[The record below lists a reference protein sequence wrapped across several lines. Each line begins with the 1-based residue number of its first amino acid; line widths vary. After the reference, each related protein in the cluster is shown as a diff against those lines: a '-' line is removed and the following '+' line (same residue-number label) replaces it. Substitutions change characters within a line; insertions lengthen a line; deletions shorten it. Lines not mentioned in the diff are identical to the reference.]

1 MIKQIDIDHSRI
13 IIDKWIDAIMTRLTR
28 LRLPLLLIACI
39 ATSVAN
45 ASNAIHHSIQIT
57 LTPTTSMITAQDTIT
72 LPDHLASQ
80 PYFEFL
86 LHEGLNPIS
95 TTHTIEA
102 VATPTD
108 AIQHHYRVELTADS
122 RPITLEYSGDIHH
135 PISAEGEQ
143 YARGFKETPGLIGK
157 EGVFLAGST
166 MWYPVVPNQLVSFEL
181 EITLPAGWS
190 AISQGVRSNN
200 RKTSGQHIVQWQE
213 TQPQDDIFVIANRY
227 HEYRQSAGA
236 TEAMVFLKD
245 KDDALAQKYLDT
257 TAQYLSMYNKL
268 LGPYPY
274 KKFAM
279 VENFWDTGYGM
290 PSFTLLGPRV
300 IRFPFILHSSYPH
313 EILHNW
319 WGNGVFVD
327 YEKGN
332 WAEGL
337 TTYLADHLIAEQRG
351 RAIGYR
357 RDILQ
362 RYTDFVSDGRDF
374 PLSEFRSRH
383 SSATEAVG
391 YGKTLMLFHML
402 RQQLGNRDF
411 VRSLARLYQKQR
423 FKLTGF
429 NDVEAIFSQTSE
441 RDLSGFFE
449 QWVQRAG
456 APSLKLEN
464 SVIIKE
470 GKRYRLNA
478 SLTQQQAGTP
488 FELQIPVTV
497 YLEGQSE
504 PHIEIVSMNAAQH
517 NISLTFDARPL
528 RIEIDPMFDL
538 FRRLDD
544 KEIPSALSQGFG
556 AERVLMLLPSNAD
569 KPLLAEYRAMASAWV
584 RTQPGDWQV
593 KLDSDIDQLPSDRAV
608 WILGWNNRFS
618 NTVKQTLKEQGVS
631 LDGDTLTIKEKS
643 LPIANHSAMLTAR
656 HPENSGST
664 LVWLATSRAEAVP
677 ALARKLPHYRKYS
690 YLAFEGDEGNNV
702 AKGQWRVLSSP
713 MSLDFQYADNP
724 KRDGFKLTPAPA
736 LAQLPPVFSEKRMM
750 ADVTFLASDEMKG
763 RGLGTPE
770 LDRAADYI
778 ASEFK
783 KMGLQPGGDNNS
795 YFQRWSEDVGA
806 PLGNTQLT
814 NVIAVL
820 PGSNPQLAGESL
832 VISAHYDH
840 LGLGWP
846 DVHKGDEGKVHA
858 GADDNASG
866 VAVML
871 ELARQVSRKWNPAR
885 SIVFVAFTAEE
896 AGLRGSQHYTHA
908 MSDLPASK
916 AIAVLNLD
924 TVGRLGSGPVTVF
937 GTQSAREMVHIIR
950 GGGFV
955 TGIPT
960 QSINTDLGFSDQK
973 SFYDIGVPGVQFFG
987 SVHSDFHRPGDTIER
1002 VDSAGMVKV
1011 AAILKEAAEY
1021 LANVPEGLNV
1031 ALPKSASQKRSQ
1043 RTRLGRRV
1051 SIGTIP
1057 DFAFDGNGVRITG
1070 TSPNSPAALARLKD
1084 GDILTGIN
1092 DKSIDDL
1099 AAYAKV
1105 LRSLKA
1111 GDTITLQY
1119 QRNGKPH
1126 QVKITVMAR

>member
-1 MIKQIDIDHSRI
+1 M
-13 IIDKWIDAIMTRLTR
+13 MTQQPLPI
-28 LRLPLLLIACI
+28 LRLLLTLITFVI
-39 ATSVAN
+39 ASTAHAN
-45 ASNAIHHSIQIT
+45 SDTARTIHHALNIT
-57 LTPTTSMITAQDTIT
+57 LEPMTSMITAQDTII
-72 LPDHLASQ
+72 LPDHLATQ

-86 LHEGLNPIS
+86 LHAGLNPTSS
-95 TTHTIEA
+95 THQIEPL
-102 VATPTD
+102 ATPSD
-108 AIQHHYRVELTADS
+108 SIQHHYRVKLSIDKQ
-122 RPITLEYSGDIHH
+122 PITLSYSGVINH

-143 YARGFKETPGLIGK
+143 YARGFKETPGLIDK

-166 MWYPVVPNQLVSFEL
+166 MWYPVVPEQLVSFEL
-181 EITLPAGWS
+181 SIALPEGWS
-190 AISQGVRSNN
+190 AISQGSRIPVLLEALPGWTN
-200 RKTSGQHIVQWQE
+200 VMWQE
-213 TQPQDDIFVIANRY
+213 KQPQDDIFIIANRY
-227 HEYRQSAGA
+227 HEYTQSAGA
-236 TEAMVFLKD
+236 VEAMVFLR
-245 KDDALAQKYLDT
+245 DADETLAQKYLDT

-274 KKFAM
+274 QKFAM

-319 WGNGVFVD
+319 WGNSVFVD
-327 YEKGN
+327 YSKGN

-351 RAIGYR
+351 RAISYR

-362 RYTDFVSDGRDF
+362 RYSDFVTDGRDF
-374 PLSEFRSRH
+374 PLSQFRSRH

-411 VRSLARLYQKQR
+411 VHSLATLYRKYR
-423 FKLTGF
+423 FTVA
-429 NDVEAIFSQTSE
+429 NYQDVEAVFSQVSE
-441 RDLSGFFE
+441 QDLAPFFD
-449 QWVQRAG
+449 QWVQHAG
-456 APSLKLEN
+456 APSLKLDN
-464 SVIIKE
+464 AATSKE

-478 SLTQQQAGTP
+478 SLIQQQTGTP
-488 FELQIPVTV
+488 FELQIPVMV

-504 PHIEIVSMNAAQH
+504 PQIEIVSMNAAQH
-517 NISLTFDARPL
+517 GISLTFDARPL
-528 RIEIDPMFDL
+528 RIEVDPMFDL

-556 AERVLMLLPSNAD
+556 AERVLMLLPSRAD
-569 KPLLAEYRAMASAWV
+569 SALLNEYRAMANAWA
-584 RTQPGDWQV
+584 RSQPGEWQV
-593 KLDSDIDQLPSDRAV
+593 KLDSEIEQLPSDRAV

-618 NTVKQTLKEQGVS
+618 NAVKQALKEQGVS
-631 LDGDTLTIKEKS
+631 LDGDTLIIKEQS

-656 HPENSGST
+656 HPVNSGAT

-702 AKGQWRVLSSP
+702 AKGQWRVLNSP
-713 MSLDFQYADNP
+713 MSLDFNYADNP
-724 KRDGFKLTPAPA
+724 ARDGFTLTPAPA

-750 ADVTFLASDEMKG
+750 RDVEFLASEAMQG

-778 ASEFK
+778 ANEFK
-783 KMGLQPGGDNNS
+783 QMGLQPGGDNGS
-795 YFQRWSEDVGA
+795 YLQQWSEDVGA
-806 PLGNTQLT
+806 PLGNTKLT

-846 DVHKGDEGKVHA
+846 DVHQGDEGKAHL

-871 ELARQVSRKWNPAR
+871 ELARQVSKKWNPAR

-908 MSDLPASK
+908 MSELPARK

-924 TVGRLGSGPVTVF
+924 TVGRVGAGPVTIF
-937 GTQSAREMVHIIR
+937 GTQSARELVHVIR
-950 GGGFV
+950 GAGFV
-955 TGIPT
+955 TGIQT
-960 QSINTDLGFSDQK
+960 QSIKSDLGFSDQK

-987 SVHSDFHRPGDTIER
+987 SVHSDFHRPTDTIELI
-1002 VDSAGMVKV
+1002 DSAGMVKV
-1011 AAILKEAAEY
+1011 AAILKETAEY
-1021 LANVPEGLNV
+1021 LANVPEGLSIT
-1031 ALPKSASQKRSQ
+1031 LPKSAPQKRTERARQ
-1043 RTRLGRRV
+1043 GRRV

-1057 DFAFDGNGVRITG
+1057 DFAFGGEGVRISG
-1070 TSPNSPAALARLKD
+1070 TSPDSPAAKAGLKD
-1084 GDILTGIN
+1084 GDILTAIN
-1092 DKSIDDL
+1092 SKAIEDL
-1099 AAYAKV
+1099 AGYAKV
-1105 LRSLKA
+1105 LRTLKA
-1111 GDTITLQY
+1111 GDSIKLQY
-1119 QRNGKPH
+1119 LRNDTQH
-1126 QVKITVMAR
+1126 EVQVTAVAR

>member
-1 MIKQIDIDHSRI
+1 M
-13 IIDKWIDAIMTRLTR
+13 MTQQTRAVLHLR
-28 LRLPLLLIACI
+28 LRQRLFQLLLLITCV
-39 ATSVAN
+39 VAST
-45 ASNAIHHSIQIT
+45 AHAGKSIHHVLQVT
-57 LTPTTSMITAQDTIT
+57 LAPATSMITARDTIT
-72 LPDHLASQ
+72 LPDDLAKQ
-80 PYFEFL
+80 EYFEFL
-86 LHEGLNPIS
+86 LHEGLNPAS
-95 TTHTIEA
+95 TTHTIETL
-102 VATPTD
+102 ATPNNS
-108 AIQHHYRVELTADS
+108 IQHHYRVKLTADNQ
-122 RPITLEYSGDIHH
+122 PITLEYSGVINH

-143 YARGFKETPGLIGK
+143 YARGFKETPGLINA
-157 EGVFLAGST
+157 EGIFLAGST
-166 MWYPVVPNQLVSFEL
+166 LWYPVVPNQLVSFDL
-181 EITLPAGWS
+181 SITLPSDWT
-190 AISQGVRSNN
+190 AISQGVRSYNKKDN
-200 RKTSGQHIVQWQE
+200 ATQVVQWKE
-213 TQPQDDIFVIANRY
+213 AQPQDDIFVIANRY
-227 HEYRQSAGA
+227 HEYSQSAGA
-236 TEAMVFLKD
+236 TEAMVFLRD
-245 KDDALAQKYLDT
+245 EDEALAQKYLDT

-327 YEKGN
+327 YDKGN

-351 RAIGYR
+351 KATAYR
-357 RDILQ
+357 RDVLQ
-362 RYTDFVSDGRDF
+362 RYSDFVSDGRDF
-374 PLSEFRSRH
+374 PLSQFRSRH

-411 VRSLARLYQKQR
+411 VRALATLYRKQR
-423 FKLTGF
+423 FTITSF
-429 NDVEAIFSQTSE
+429 HDVEAVFSQVSDQ
-441 RDLSGFFE
+441 DLSPFFA
-449 QWVQRAG
+449 QWVQRSG
-456 APSLKLEN
+456 APSLKL
-464 SVIIKE
+464 STATVVK
-470 GKRYRLNA
+470 KDRQYQLST
-478 SLTQQQAGTP
+478 SLTQQQSGTP
-488 FELQIPVTV
+488 FRLQVPVMI

-504 PHIEIVSMNAAQH
+504 PHVEMVSMTTSQID
-517 NISLTFDARPL
+517 ISFAFDARPL
-528 RIEIDPMFDL
+528 RIEVDPMFDL
-538 FRRLDD
+538 FRRLDNR
-544 KEIPSALSQGFG
+544 EIPAALSQGFG
-556 AERVLMLLPSNAD
+556 AERVLMLLPAKAD
-569 KPLLAEYRAMASAWV
+569 KPLLDEYRAMAEAWQ
-584 RTQPGDWQV
+584 RNQPGEWQI
-593 KLDSDIDQLPSDRAV
+593 KLDSEIDSLPSDRAV
-608 WILGWNNRFS
+608 WVLGWNNRFS
-618 NTVKQTLKEQGVS
+618 DTVKTAVAAHGVTLS
-631 LDGDTLTIKEKS
+631 GDTLRLKDKS
-643 LPIANHSAMLTAR
+643 LPTGNHSAMLTAR
-656 HPENSGST
+656 HPNNSGAT

-702 AKGQWRVLSSP
+702 AKGQWQVLSSP
-713 MSLDFQYADNP
+713 MSLDFNYADNP
-724 KRDGFKLTPAPA
+724 KKDGFKLTPTPA

-750 ADVTFLASDEMKG
+750 ADVAFLASKAMQG
-763 RGLGTPE
+763 RGLGTPQ

-778 ASEFK
+778 ADEFK
-783 KMGLQPGGDNNS
+783 KAGLMPGGDNNS
-795 YFQRWSEDVGA
+795 YFQQWTEDVDA
-806 PLGNTQLT
+806 PLAETQLT
-814 NVIAVL
+814 NVIAIL

-846 DVHKGDEGKVHA
+846 DVHQGDEGKTHY

-871 ELARQVSRKWNPAR
+871 ELARQVSKKWKPAR

-908 MSDLPASK
+908 MSRLPASK

-924 TVGRLGSGPVTVF
+924 TVGRVGTGPVTIF
-937 GTQSAREMVHIIR
+937 GTQSARELVHIIR
-950 GGGFV
+950 GAGFV
-955 TGIPT
+955 TGIQT

-987 SVHSDFHRPGDTIER
+987 SVHSDFHRPADTVDQ

-1031 ALPKSASQKRSQ
+1031 TLPKSAPQKRSQ
-1043 RTRLGRRV
+1043 RTKQGRRV

-1057 DFAFDGNGVRITG
+1057 DFAYSGNGVRITG
-1070 TSPNSPAALARLKD
+1070 TTPDSPAALAGLQD
-1084 GDILTGIN
+1084 GDILSEIN
-1092 DKSIDDL
+1092 GKPIEDL

-1119 QRNGKPH
+1119 QRGDKSH
-1126 QVKITVMAR
+1126 RVEITAVAR